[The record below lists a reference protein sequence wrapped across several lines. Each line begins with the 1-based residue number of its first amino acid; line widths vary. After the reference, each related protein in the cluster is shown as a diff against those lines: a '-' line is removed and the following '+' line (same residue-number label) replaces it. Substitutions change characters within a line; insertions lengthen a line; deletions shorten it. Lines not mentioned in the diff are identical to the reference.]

1 MMSTKL
7 TNFVI
12 PNHSIHENEQL
23 IYCLKAIKSTNM
35 NPLSISPPFRA
46 EINKKQQYNPMWA
59 NIPFLPPMKTSGN
72 L

>member
-1 MMSTKL
+1 M

-12 PNHSIHENEQL
+12 PNHSIHESEQL

-46 EINKKQQYNPMWA
+46 EINKKQQYNPMRA